1 MEFGF
6 YTELFILT
14 YRCRAGA
21 ASLIPLDTRMPGNSY
36 QGPLPP
42 FSQKKQTLRADLQRH
57 VEELS
62 GRTGERNMHRWD
74 ALQAAARYSETE
86 MERSDRRVLSV
97 KSPRFAQFFV
107 ETSFPEID
115 IIAYTARQLSSY
127 LG

>member
-21 ASLIPLDTRMPGNSY
+21 ALPIPLDTRIPGNVY
-36 QGPLPP
+36 QGPIPL